1 MTRFSL
7 DELRQR
13 YVIEGRPLEAS
24 LEEIL
29 RADTRAGARAILASI
44 EKRRFENR
52 SEGQRL
58 RRMLRFE
65 TLLWDEGQ
73 DAVAGVDE
81 AGMSPLAGPV
91 SAAAVILK
99 PGTRITGIDDSK
111 KLDANSREALAKE
124 IKEKAASWSVA
135 FVEVEEIDTINI
147 YWAGILAMR
156 RAVEGLGVV
165 PQHLLIDA
173 KRLKEIAIPQQAI
186 IKGDAKSASIAA
198 ASILA
203 KVSRDALMRTLDTRH
218 PGYGF
223 ADHKGYPVRA
233 HYTALA
239 QLGACPAHRRS
250 FGPVREVLGLPPLPP
265 WPLQERAGA
274 TSGPVALDPA
284 AACMET
290 PVVHPFCFSCALLP
304 SELLER
310 SSKRSAP
317 LARSCPVLLSVFAS
331 SLAVASRRPSAAR
344 SPAFDDFRSLFI

>member
-1 MTRFSL
+1 VTRYSL

-29 RADTRAGARAILASI
+29 RADTRAGARAIFASI

-58 RRMLRFE
+58 RKMLRFE

-111 KLDANSREALAKE
+111 KLDATSREALAKE

-156 RAVEGLGVV
+156 RAVESLRVV

-203 KVSRDALMRTLDTRH
+203 KVSRDALMRALDTRH
-218 PGYGF
+218 PGYGTS
-223 ADHKGYPVRA
+223 A
-233 HYTALA
+233 
-239 QLGACPAHRRS
+239 ACP
-250 FGPVREVLGLPPLPP
+250 L
-265 WPLQERAGA
+265 
-274 TSGPVALDPA
+274 SGPSPLMPVERCARDLQA
-284 AACMET
+284 KLQHYHRME
-290 PVVHPFCFSCALLP
+290 P
-304 SELLER
+304 SNRPWGTMSRPRRL
-310 SSKRSAP
+310 SGRSA
-317 LARSCPVLLSVFAS
+317 
-331 SLAVASRRPSAAR
+331 
-344 SPAFDDFRSLFI
+344 SPTA

>member
-1 MTRFSL
+1 MTRHSI
-7 DELRQR
+7 DELRRR
-13 YVIEGRPLEAS
+13 YVVENRPLEAS
-24 LEEIL
+24 VEQAL
-29 RADTRAGARAILASI
+29 RADSRAGAGVILALI
-44 EKRRFENR
+44 ERRRFENR

-58 RRMLRFE
+58 RKMLHFE

-81 AGMSPLAGPV
+81 AGMRPLAGPV
-91 SAAAVILK
+91 AAAAVILK

-233 HYTALA
+233 HYAALA
-239 QLGACPAHRRS
+239 RLGACPAHRRS

-265 WPLQERAGA
+265 WPL
-274 TSGPVALDPA
+274 
-284 AACMET
+284 
-290 PVVHPFCFSCALLP
+290 P
-304 SELLER
+304 SER
-310 SSKRSAP
+310 TDT
-317 LARSCPVLLSVFAS
+317 LSVS
-331 SLAVASRRPSAAR
+331 EPSVLSAG
-344 SPAFDDFRSLFI
+344 ST